1 MEQLALSGVEAET
14 RQKNVGIAVVVVV
27 ADRNAMRIDAGV
39 EPGVDRD
46 IGERAVAVVVVE
58 SHAAE
63 RASDHDVEVAIVV
76 VVEHGDAAAATGLVE
91 ADFESDVIELNRG
104 LFEA

>member
-14 RQKNVGIAVVVVV
+14 RQENVGIAVVIVI
-27 ADRNAMRIDAGV
+27 ADRYAMRIDAGV
-39 EPGVDRD
+39 EAGSDRD
-46 IGERAVAVVVVE
+46 IRERAVAVVVVE

-76 VVEHGDAAAATGLVE
+76 VVEDGDAAAAARLIE
-91 ADFESDVIELNRG
+91 ANFESDVLEL
-104 LFEA
+104 